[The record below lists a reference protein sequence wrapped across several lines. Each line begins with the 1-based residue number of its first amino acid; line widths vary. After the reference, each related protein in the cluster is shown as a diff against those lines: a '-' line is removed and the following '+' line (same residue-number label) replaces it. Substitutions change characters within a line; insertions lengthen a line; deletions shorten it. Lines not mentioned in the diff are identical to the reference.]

1 MKRVLILVLCGLLFS
16 GYAYAAALTRNASPV
31 IVTLDSTTTY
41 RNITFPFQTD
51 NLNIINGD
59 ANDAIW
65 VDVTSASNTNDIGK
79 CFLVPAGE
87 TLDLYNFATDGI
99 SILRNTT
106 YLGSGN
112 GIASPVSVIATY

>member
-1 MKRVLILVLCGLLFS
+1 MKKILVLILCGLMIS

-31 IVTLDSTTTY
+31 VVILTAATPY
-41 RNITFPFQTD
+41 KNITFSYQTET
-51 NLNIINGD
+51 LNIINGD
-59 ANDAIW
+59 PTDAIW
-65 VDVTSASNTNDIGK
+65 VDVMSANNTNDIGK

-106 YLGSGN
+106 YLGGD